1 LVTNNA
7 REAILLTKTLG
18 IIGITIQ
25 QRLAYRSA
33 LWLGSVAT
41 AASILIYYFLWH
53 AVFSESAIIDGY
65 TFQMMITYII
75 IARVLASQFFNGI
88 NLTLADWIRGG
99 DIATELLRPIGILR
113 SLFALRIG
121 EFCQFAVFKLIP
133 ITLVAAFLL
142 GASPS
147 ADGIY
152 FLLFVIN
159 IFAALVLLFFFEV
172 FVGTLAFYTLEYY
185 AVRFAKDAAL
195 TILSGGLVPL
205 FLFPEW
211 LQTIFRFLPFQHL
224 VAGPIEMYL
233 GVLSYSEALWSLVN
247 LGAWIL
253 VMMAISM
260 LFFKMAM
267 KKVVVQGG

>member
-1 LVTNNA
+1 M
-7 REAILLTKTLG
+7 LTKTLG
-18 IIGITIQ
+18 IIGLTIKI
-25 QRLAYRSA
+25 RLAYVSA
-33 LWLGSVAT
+33 LWFESIAT

-53 AVFSESAIIDGY
+53 AVFSESTIIDGY

-75 IARVLASQFFNGI
+75 IARVLSSQFFNGI
-88 NLTLADWIRGG
+88 NLTLADWIRDGG
-99 DIATELLRPIGILR
+99 VATELLRPIGILR
-113 SLFALRIG
+113 QLFALRIG
-121 EFCQFAVFKLIP
+121 EFCQFAIFKLIP
-133 ITLVAAFLL
+133 MTVIAALIL
-142 GASPS
+142 GASPPVN
-147 ADGIY
+147 GVY

-211 LQTIFRFLPFQHL
+211 LQVIFRFLPFQHL
-224 VAGPIEMYL
+224 VAGPIEIYL
-233 GVLSYSEALWSLVN
+233 GVLSYSEALLSLIN
-247 LGAWIL
+247 LGVWIL
-253 VMMAISM
+253 VMMTISM
-260 LFFKMAM
+260 LFFKNAM

>member
-1 LVTNNA
+1 M
-7 REAILLTKTLG
+7 LLTKTLG
-18 IIGITIQ
+18 IIGMTIK
-25 QRLAYRSA
+25 QRLAYRGA
-33 LWLGSVAT
+33 LWFGTIAT
-41 AASILIYYFLWH
+41 SASILIYYYLWL
-53 AVFSESAIIDGY
+53 AVFSESAVIDGY

-88 NLTLADWIRGG
+88 NLTLAEWIRGG

-121 EFCQFAVFKLIP
+121 EFAQFAVFKLIP
-133 ITLVAAFLL
+133 ITLVAALLL
-142 GASPS
+142 GASPP
-147 ADGIY
+147 GGVVY

-172 FVGTLAFYTLEYY
+172 IVGTLAFYTMEFY

-211 LQTIFRFLPFQHL
+211 LQSIFRFLPFSHL

-233 GVLSYSEALWSLVN
+233 GVLSYSEAVRALIN
-247 LGAWIL
+247 LGMWII
-253 VMMAISM
+253 VMVLLSL
-260 LFFKMAM
+260 LFFKTAM

>member
-53 AVFSESAIIDGY
+53 AVFYESAIIDGY